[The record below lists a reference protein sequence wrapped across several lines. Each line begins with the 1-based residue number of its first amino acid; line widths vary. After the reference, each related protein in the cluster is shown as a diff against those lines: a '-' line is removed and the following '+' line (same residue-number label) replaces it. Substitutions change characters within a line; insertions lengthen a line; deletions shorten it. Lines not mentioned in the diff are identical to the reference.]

1 MKFSLVICLYR
12 EDNSLY
18 FMEAFES
25 ILNQSK
31 TPNEIILVID
41 GPIGS
46 DLINA
51 VKKVQRSSAEVM
63 IPFIIISL
71 ETNQGHGIARSKGLE
86 KCSFPIVA
94 IADSDDINHKHR
106 FLKQIKYLELNPE
119 ISVIGAQVCE
129 IDNKSRQVLGF
140 KMVPCSSVELS
151 SYIKKRCPLNQMTV
165 MFRKSDVLSSGGY
178 IDFYHN
184 EDYFLWVRMYINGY
198 KFANIPEVLVDARVD
213 LEFYNRRGG
222 IKYFLS
228 EVRLQKYMLL
238 HNVISMPLYFINVS
252 IRLLV
257 QVLIPSKVRGKLFKL
272 FFRSKAHE

>member
-18 FMEAFES
+18 FMEAVES

-31 TPNEIILVID
+31 APNEIILVID

-46 DLINA
+46 DLSNA
-51 VKKVQRSSAEVM
+51 VKKVERSSAEVT
-63 IPFIIISL
+63 IPFIVICL

-94 IADSDDINHKHR
+94 IADSDDINHKDR
-106 FLKQIKYLELNPE
+106 FLKQIRFLELNPE

-129 IDNKSRQVLGF
+129 IDNKSRQVVGF
-140 KMVPCSSVELS
+140 KLVPCSSIELS
-151 SYIKKRCPLNQMTV
+151 NYIKKRCPLNQMTV
-165 MFRKSDVLSSGGY
+165 MFRKNDILASGGY

-184 EDYFLWVRMYINGY
+184 EDYFLWVRMHINGY
-198 KFANIPEVLVDARVD
+198 KLANIPEVLVDARVD
-213 LEFYNRRGG
+213 SEFFNRRGG

-228 EVRLQKYMLL
+228 EVKLQKYMLL
-238 HNVISMPLYFINVS
+238 HGVISMPLYFVNIS

-257 QVLIPSKVRGKLFKL
+257 QILIPAKVRGKLFKL
-272 FFRSKAHE
+272 VFRSKAYD